1 MPSTRLSPDAL
12 NKLPLPFEVKS
23 QSNQPRNAQGLVACG
38 FYDAV
43 FFILASVDFVPLIWH
58 INSVTVIRTHVL
70 MPEDLVREIDA
81 LVGPRGRSAF
91 LVETARNE
99 VRRKKQL
106 DFLNSDQPAWKDENH
121 PELAEGAAAW
131 VRKLRAESE
140 RATKRRLKG
149 KV

>member
-1 MPSTRLSPDAL
+1 MT
-12 NKLPLPFEVKS
+12 F
-23 QSNQPRNAQGLVACG
+23 
-38 FYDAV
+38 
-43 FFILASVDFVPLIWH
+43 
-58 INSVTVIRTHVL
+58 IRTHVL

-106 DFLNSDQPAWKDENH
+106 DFLNSDQLAWKDENH